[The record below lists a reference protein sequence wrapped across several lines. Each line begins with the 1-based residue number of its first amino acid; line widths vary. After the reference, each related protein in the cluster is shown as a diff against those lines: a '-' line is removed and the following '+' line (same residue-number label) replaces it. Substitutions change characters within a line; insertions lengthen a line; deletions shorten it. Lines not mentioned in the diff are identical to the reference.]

1 MSNTVVSAEAIF
13 FDSFYPLSLVGERT
27 IILPSVGS
35 EITNTEIPRAMVTS
49 ELLQ

>member
-1 MSNTVVSAEAIF
+1 MVSAEAVF
-13 FDSFYPLSLVGERT
+13 FDSFYPLSLVGGRPV
-27 IILPSVGS
+27 ILPSIGS